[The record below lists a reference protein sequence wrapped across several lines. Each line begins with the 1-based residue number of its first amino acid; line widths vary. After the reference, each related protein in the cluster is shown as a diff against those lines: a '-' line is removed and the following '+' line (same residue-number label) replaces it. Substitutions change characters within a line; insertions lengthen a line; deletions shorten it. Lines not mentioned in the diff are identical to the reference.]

1 MIKNIILKT
10 SVVIFIVVISF
21 LLLEVLF
28 RLYYGKAIVLKIST
42 GAPIS
47 SHYDF
52 EPNKI
57 VRLKS
62 SKKNEFDV
70 TVKMNNFGFRGEDIK
85 LEKTPGVKR
94 VFMVGDSFTFGVGA
108 GENQTIPYLTG
119 EFLKNRSNSVEVIN
133 AGVGHR
139 SPIMYY
145 VKLRDAYLKFK
156 PDIVVLLLD
165 FSDLRDDWHTERQAV
180 YDKNGEILRF
190 DPAFLDGKKDW
201 WGIAVRNSET
211 LTYLNNKFI
220 RTFKKIQVLGFKAY
234 IKAALAG
241 KRAKAVIATSQEVA
255 GKMDSIEYDG
265 YLFMRGKDKLPF
277 IKKHW
282 ALTSK
287 YLLKIRDLLKQN
299 GVEFMLVTYPYG
311 IHVAP
316 DEWQEGRVYWGF
328 EQGKVY
334 TDRYAFDLI
343 EDFCKNNNIHFIN
356 TLDDFLAAKK
366 QNPGVKLY
374 FDLDGHMAPAGN
386 RIVARCIADSL
397 TK

>member
-1 MIKNIILKT
+1 MFKKVILR
-10 SVVIFIVVISF
+10 VCAIIFIAAISF

-28 RLYYGKAIVLKIST
+28 RLYHGKAVVLKVTT
-42 GAPIS
+42 GAS
-47 SHYDF
+47 VNSNYDF
-52 EPNKI
+52 EPDKST
-57 VRLKS
+57 RLKS

-70 TVKMNNFGFRGEDIK
+70 MVKINNFGFRGEDIK
-85 LEKTPGVKR
+85 LEKTPGVRR

-108 GENQTIPYLTG
+108 EENQTIPYLTG
-119 EFLKNRSNSVEVIN
+119 EFLKNRGDSAEVIN

-139 SPIMYY
+139 SPIIYY
-145 VKLRDAYLKFK
+145 VKLRDVYLKFK
-156 PDIVVLLLD
+156 PDIAVLLLD

-180 YDKNGEILRF
+180 YDKNWEILRF

-201 WGIAVRNSET
+201 WGISVRNSET
-211 LTYLNNKFI
+211 LAYLNNKFV
-220 RTFKKIQVLGFKAY
+220 RTFRKIHVLGLKSY

-241 KRAKAVIATSQEVA
+241 KRAKAAIATSQEVA
-255 GKMDSIEYDG
+255 GRMDTIEYDG
-265 YLFMRGKDKLPF
+265 YLFMRGRDKLPF

-282 ALTSK
+282 ALTGK

-328 EQGKVY
+328 DRDKVY
-334 TDRYAFDLI
+334 ADRYAFDLI
-343 EDFCKNNNIHFIN
+343 EDFCKNNNIRCVN

-374 FDLDGHMAPAGN
+374 FDLDGHMTSAGN
-386 RIVARCIADSL
+386 RIVARCIADNL
-397 TK
+397 TR